1 MAAGSAVLRDLAGEL
16 RDVPFKAMLPTIK
29 QIKAVA
35 QAEGITMSLNG
46 KRPVKLRAVDRRMA
60 DKSEDVVVWRVQG
73 VPVGPWVWQTTGTK
87 AHATRR
93 RKRGPKRKM
102 LVNHPGTSGRG
113 RWARVEKRAGPIVEA
128 VFTDWVGGVISRA

>member
-46 KRPVKLRAVDRRMA
+46 RRPAKLRAVDKRMPGKA
-60 DKSEDVVVWRVQG
+60 AEVVVWRVQG
-73 VPVGPWVWQTTGTK
+73 VPVGPWVWQTTGTG
-87 AHATRR
+87 AHTTRR

-102 LVNHPGTSGRG
+102 LVHHPGTSGRG
-113 RWARVEKRAGPIVEA
+113 RWARVEARAKPIVEA
-128 VFTDWVGGVISRA
+128 VFTDYVGGVIRG